1 MRKILLQIFIFSV
14 LFIATFTI
22 NRILM
27 QNSFIPAGLISDKNE
42 IFLMYLLG
50 VFHDIRFLSA
60 AFLPFLLCGFL
71 SLIFS
76 NIKINNKLVI
86 YSKNFYFIF
95 SSVYIIV
102 LSCLCIGFSYAKY
115 YYYEIYK
122 TKFDIFMFTLKDDN
136 TKTILSIIYHDYPIL
151 KIFSFNVDF
160 WSFCSFF
167 KFENIKFKAKTC

>member
-14 LFIATFTI
+14 LFIVTFAI

-27 QNSFIPAGLISDKNE
+27 QNSFIPTGLISDKNE

-95 SSVYIIV
+95 FKRLY
-102 LSCLCIGFSYAKY
+102 
-115 YYYEIYK
+115 
-122 TKFDIFMFTLKDDN
+122 N
-136 TKTILSIIYHDYPIL
+136 
-151 KIFSFNVDF
+151 
-160 WSFCSFF
+160 CSFLSLYRIF
-167 KFENIKFKAKTC
+167 LCKILLLRNLQD

>member
-1 MRKILLQIFIFSV
+1 
-14 LFIATFTI
+14 
-22 NRILM
+22 
-27 QNSFIPAGLISDKNE
+27 
-42 IFLMYLLG
+42 
-50 VFHDIRFLSA
+50 
-60 AFLPFLLCGFL
+60 LPFLLCGFL

-95 SSVYIIV
+95 SSIYIIV

-151 KIFSFNVDF
+151 KILALMLIFGVFV
-160 WSFCSFF
+160 FF
-167 KFENIKFKAKTC
+167 LNLKILNLKL

>member
-14 LFIATFTI
+14 LFIVTFTI

-27 QNSFIPAGLISDKNE
+27 QNSFIPTGLISDKNE

-95 SSVYIIV
+95 SSIYIIV
-102 LSCLCIGFSYAKY
+102 ISCLCIGFSYAKY

-136 TKTILSIIYHDYPIL
+136 AKTIFKYYLSRL
-151 KIFSFNVDF
+151 SNFKNFSFNVDF
-160 WSFCSFF
+160 WSFCIFF

>member
-14 LFIATFTI
+14 LFIVTFTI

-27 QNSFIPAGLISDKNE
+27 QNSFIPTGLISDKNE

-86 YSKNFYFIF
+86 YSK
-95 SSVYIIV
+95 
-102 LSCLCIGFSYAKY
+102 
-115 YYYEIYK
+115 
-122 TKFDIFMFTLKDDN
+122 KFLF
-136 TKTILSIIYHDYPIL
+136 H
-151 KIFSFNVDF
+151 
-160 WSFCSFF
+160 FF
-167 KFENIKFKAKTC
+167 KHLYNCYFLSLYRIFLCKILLLRNLQD

>member
-14 LFIATFTI
+14 LFIVIFTI

-27 QNSFIPAGLISDKNE
+27 QNSFIPTGLISDKNE

-60 AFLPFLLCGFL
+60 AFLLFLLCGFL

-95 SSVYIIV
+95 LSIYIIV

-136 TKTILSIIYHDYPIL
+136 TKTILSIIYHDYLIL
-151 KIFSFNVDF
+151 KILALMLIFGVFV
-160 WSFCSFF
+160 FF
-167 KFENIKFKAKTC
+167 FEFENIKIKAKTC

>member
-14 LFIATFTI
+14 LFIVIFTI

-27 QNSFIPAGLISDKNE
+27 QNSFIPTGLISDKNE
-42 IFLMYLLG
+42 IFLMYFLG

-60 AFLPFLLCGFL
+60 AFLLFLLCGFL

-95 SSVYIIV
+95 SSIYIIV

-136 TKTILSIIYHDYPIL
+136 TKTI
-151 KIFSFNVDF
+151 
-160 WSFCSFF
+160 
-167 KFENIKFKAKTC
+167 

>member
-14 LFIATFTI
+14 LFIVTFTI
-22 NRILM
+22 NRVLM
-27 QNSFIPAGLISDKNE
+27 QNSFIPTGLISDKNE

-95 SSVYIIV
+95 SSIYIIV
-102 LSCLCIGFSYAKY
+102 ISCLCIGFSYAKY

-136 TKTILSIIYHDYPIL
+136 AKTILSIIYHDYPIL
-151 KIFSFNVDF
+151 KILALMLIFGVFVV
-160 WSFCSFF
+160 FF

>member
-14 LFIATFTI
+14 LFIVTFTI

-27 QNSFIPAGLISDKNE
+27 QNSFIPTGLISDKNE

-86 YSKNFYFIF
+86 YSKNFLF
-95 SSVYIIV
+95 
-102 LSCLCIGFSYAKY
+102 
-115 YYYEIYK
+115 
-122 TKFDIFMFTLKDDN
+122 
-136 TKTILSIIYHDYPIL
+136 H
-151 KIFSFNVDF
+151 
-160 WSFCSFF
+160 FF
-167 KFENIKFKAKTC
+167 KHLYNCYFLSLYRIFLCKILLLRNLQD

>member
-14 LFIATFTI
+14 LFIVIFTI

-27 QNSFIPAGLISDKNE
+27 QNSFIPTGLISDKNE

-60 AFLPFLLCGFL
+60 AFLLFLLCGFL

-95 SSVYIIV
+95 LSIYIIV

-136 TKTILSIIYHDYPIL
+136 TKIILSIIYHDYLIL
-151 KIFSFNVDF
+151 KILALMLIFGVFV
-160 WSFCSFF
+160 FF
-167 KFENIKFKAKTC
+167 FEFENIKIKAKTC

>member
-14 LFIATFTI
+14 LFIVTFTI

-27 QNSFIPAGLISDKNE
+27 QNSFIPTGLISDINE

-95 SSVYIIV
+95 SSIYIIII
-102 LSCLCIGFSYAKY
+102 SCL
-115 YYYEIYK
+115 
-122 TKFDIFMFTLKDDN
+122 
-136 TKTILSIIYHDYPIL
+136 
-151 KIFSFNVDF
+151 
-160 WSFCSFF
+160 
-167 KFENIKFKAKTC
+167 

>member
-1 MRKILLQIFIFSV
+1 MRKILLQILIFSV
-14 LFIATFTI
+14 LFIVAFTI

-95 SSVYIIV
+95 FKRLY
-102 LSCLCIGFSYAKY
+102 
-115 YYYEIYK
+115 
-122 TKFDIFMFTLKDDN
+122 N
-136 TKTILSIIYHDYPIL
+136 
-151 KIFSFNVDF
+151 
-160 WSFCSFF
+160 CSFLSLYRIF
-167 KFENIKFKAKTC
+167 LCKILLLRNLQD

>member
-1 MRKILLQIFIFSV
+1 MRKILLQILIFSV
-14 LFIATFTI
+14 LFIVAFTI

-27 QNSFIPAGLISDKNE
+27 ENSFIPAGLISDKNE

-151 KIFSFNVDF
+151 KILALMLIFVVFVV
-160 WSFCSFF
+160 FF

>member
-14 LFIATFTI
+14 LFIVTFAI

-27 QNSFIPAGLISDKNE
+27 QNSFIPTGLISDKNE

-86 YSKNFYFIF
+86 YSKNFLFHFFKRLY
-95 SSVYIIV
+95 
-102 LSCLCIGFSYAKY
+102 
-115 YYYEIYK
+115 
-122 TKFDIFMFTLKDDN
+122 N
-136 TKTILSIIYHDYPIL
+136 
-151 KIFSFNVDF
+151 
-160 WSFCSFF
+160 CSFLSLYRIF
-167 KFENIKFKAKTC
+167 LCKILLLRNLQD

>member
-14 LFIATFTI
+14 LFIVIFTI

-27 QNSFIPAGLISDKNE
+27 QNSFIPTGLIDDKNE

-95 SSVYIIV
+95 SSI
-102 LSCLCIGFSYAKY
+102 
-115 YYYEIYK
+115 
-122 TKFDIFMFTLKDDN
+122 
-136 TKTILSIIYHDYPIL
+136 
-151 KIFSFNVDF
+151 
-160 WSFCSFF
+160 
-167 KFENIKFKAKTC
+167 

>member
-14 LFIATFTI
+14 LFIVTFTI

-27 QNSFIPAGLISDKNE
+27 QNSFIPTGLISDKNE

-86 YSKNFYFIF
+86 YSKNFLFHFFKHLY
-95 SSVYIIV
+95 
-102 LSCLCIGFSYAKY
+102 
-115 YYYEIYK
+115 
-122 TKFDIFMFTLKDDN
+122 N
-136 TKTILSIIYHDYPIL
+136 
-151 KIFSFNVDF
+151 
-160 WSFCSFF
+160 CSFLSLYRIF
-167 KFENIKFKAKTC
+167 LCKILLLRNLQD

>member
-14 LFIATFTI
+14 LFIVTFAI

-27 QNSFIPAGLISDKNE
+27 QNSFIPTGLISDKNE

-102 LSCLCIGFSYAKY
+102 LSCLCIGFSYVKY

-151 KIFSFNVDF
+151 KILALMLIFGVFV
-160 WSFCSFF
+160 FF
-167 KFENIKFKAKTC
+167 LNLK

>member
-1 MRKILLQIFIFSV
+1 MRKILLQILIFSV
-14 LFIATFTI
+14 LFIVAFTI

-102 LSCLCIGFSYAKY
+102 LSCLFHRFLICLYVFNI
-115 YYYEIYK
+115 
-122 TKFDIFMFTLKDDN
+122 IF
-136 TKTILSIIYHDYPIL
+136 
-151 KIFSFNVDF
+151 
-160 WSFCSFF
+160 
-167 KFENIKFKAKTC
+167 